1 MAEAL
6 PRTVAAATHNELF
19 GVLHDSIGEMLVEVR
34 RRNLSLGP
42 AERRRVIDMHGA
54 IRDRVAEHD
63 PAAAQQAM
71 RDHLD
76 HVQATYGRN
85 ATELI

>member
-1 MAEAL
+1 M
-6 PRTVAAATHNELF
+6 
-19 GVLHDSIGEMLVEVR
+19 IEM
-34 RRNLSLGP
+34 
-42 AERRRVIDMHGA
+42 HTA

-76 HVQATYGRN
+76 HVQATWSGQAPSLDPGSDPER
-85 ATELI
+85 LP

>member
-1 MAEAL
+1 M
-6 PRTVAAATHNELF
+6 
-19 GVLHDSIGEMLVEVR
+19 IEM
-34 RRNLSLGP
+34 
-42 AERRRVIDMHGA
+42 HTA

-76 HVQATYGRN
+76 HVHATWSGQAQTFDN
-85 ATELI
+85 